1 MKEVRLKKI
10 LAAMA
15 QIAFSAAI
23 AFLLSTFIVGLWITE
38 ENQFTV
44 LIAQFVFGLTIG
56 TVAYVC
62 DRTAG
67 E

>member
-1 MKEVRLKKI
+1 
-10 LAAMA
+10 MA

>member
-1 MKEVRLKKI
+1 MKKI

-15 QIAFSAAI
+15 QIAFGAAI
-23 AFLLSTFIVGLWITE
+23 AILLSTFIVGSWITE

-44 LIAQFVFGLTIG
+44 LNAQFVFGLTIG
-56 TVAYVC
+56 TITYVC